1 MRATPPLVALA
12 AAAFAALAVPAAHA
26 ETVLKARLTA
36 DIMTLQPGV
45 RRDQNTDDVILH
57 MVEGLV
63 AYRENGEVAPLLAK
77 SWTISAD
84 GRTYTFP
91 LRSGVLF
98 HNGQPLTAADAV
110 FSLKR
115 YFAPGSG
122 WRCTSE
128 FGKHGIAQ
136 VEAVTAPDPM
146 TVQIRLSQPAPLFLK
161 TLARTD
167 CAEAGI
173 YSRASVG
180 PDGKWRSLIA
190 TGPFMIGTWKHG
202 QYIELARFSHYAAL
216 PGPRDGNTGGKAA
229 LVDRVRFLVIPD
241 SSAARAALLSGS
253 LDVIDSLPPTEL
265 GGVRGDKRVKLLQ
278 APSADMWVI
287 LFQVQ
292 DPVLA
297 DARLRRAVALTVDTA
312 GLTRAITW
320 GTSKPDN
327 SPIPTISAYFDPAQA
342 KLRQVNL
349 AEARRLAKEAG
360 YHGQPIRLM
369 TNRQLPQM
377 FDAAVLIQAMARQAG
392 INFQIETVDWASEV
406 EHYAAGK
413 YQALSFSFGARLD
426 PSMSFD
432 MLIGDKKDDPRK
444 AWDSPQA
451 EALLQKTLGV
461 DDKAA
466 RQALFDQ
473 LQQQFLR
480 DTPAIVLFNAT
491 RISAVRANVTGF
503 NEWAAQQQ
511 RLWGVAL
518 K

>member
-1 MRATPPLVALA
+1 
-12 AAAFAALAVPAAHA
+12 
-26 ETVLKARLTA
+26 
-36 DIMTLQPGV
+36 
-45 RRDQNTDDVILH
+45 
-57 MVEGLV
+57 
-63 AYRENGEVAPLLAK
+63 
-77 SWTISAD
+77 
-84 GRTYTFP
+84 
-91 LRSGVLF
+91 VLF
-98 HNGQPLTAADAV
+98 HDGKPLTAADAV

-122 WRCTSE
+122 WRCASV

-136 VEAVTAPDPM
+136 VESVTAPGPM

-161 TLARTD
+161 TLARID

-173 YSRASVG
+173 YSPASLG
-180 PDGKWRSLIA
+180 PDGKWRSLVA
-190 TGPFMIGTWKHG
+190 TGPFKVGTWKHG
-202 QYIELARFSHYAAL
+202 QYIELERFARYAAL

-229 LVDRVRFLVIPD
+229 LVDKVRFLVIPD

-253 LDVIDSLPPTEL
+253 LDVIDSLSPTEL
-265 GGVRGDKRVKLLQ
+265 GGVRGDKRVKLLK

-297 DARLRRAVALTVDTA
+297 DARLRRAIALTIDTA

-320 GTSKPDN
+320 GTSQPDN
-327 SPIPTISAYFDPAQA
+327 SPIPAISPYFSPTQA
-342 KLRQVNL
+342 RLRQVNL

-369 TNRQLPQM
+369 ANRQLPQM
-377 FDAAVLIQAMARQAG
+377 FDAAVLVQAMARQAG
-392 INFQIETVDWASEV
+392 INFEIETVDWASEV
-406 EHYAAGK
+406 EHYSAGK

-432 MLIGDKKDDPRK
+432 MLIGDKKEDPRK

-451 EALLQKTLGV
+451 RALLQKTLSL
-461 DDKAA
+461 DDMTQ
-466 RQALFDQ
+466 RQAVFDQ
-473 LQQQFLR
+473 LQEQFLR
-480 DTPAIVLFNAT
+480 DTPAIVLFSAT
-491 RISAVRANVTGF
+491 RISAVRANVSGF
-503 NEWAAQQQ
+503 SEWSAQQQ